1 MNDLHYHDC
10 CLSASNGGLVR
21 IALLTPYYLHPT
33 RGNAVTVR
41 RIEQQ
46 LHKLGCT
53 VAVFSLDAGSAESL
67 AKGAKNFSPDIV
79 HAFHAVRCG
88 ELARL
93 LATLYGSAEDG
104 AAGIRLAAL
113 GGAAALVF
121 FADEVRK
128 SFLAAHPELAVP
140 TAVISQGVTIPGEI
154 SAEPPDAAACNFLLP
169 AGIRAVKNLLM
180 PFIPLTELHRRY
192 PQLRLVLAG
201 GVLESEYADRL
212 FAAVAA
218 NPFARWEGEVAF
230 EKMPILYRSAHVV
243 LNSSLSEGGM
253 ANSLLEGMAY
263 GRPLLAADVEG
274 NRSLVRDG
282 ENGFLFSDAADFLA
296 KAELLLLD
304 KGLRHKMGA
313 AGREYV
319 NRYCSPVQEAERY
332 LEIYSSCS

>member
-1 MNDLHYHDC
+1 M
-10 CLSASNGGLVR
+10 R

-93 LATLYGSAEDG
+93 LATQNRIPYIITLTGTDMYGSAEDG

-121 FADEVRK
+121 FADQVRK

-201 GVLESEYADRL
+201 GVLEFEYADRL